1 MDVHWRGRASAM
13 LAIVHAKPESVIFSL
28 FKQNPGKETDP
39 EQECKI
45 KPNLFS
51 VSGVINYGFLTSVS
65 VEVEQE
71 QARKDKSIA
80 VSVTPDYL
88 SSALQTFKK
97 SVLKNG
103 QENSDGKRYY

>member
-13 LAIVHAKPESVIFSL
+13 LAIVHAKPKSVIFSL
-28 FKQNPGKETDP
+28 FKQNPGKEKDP

-45 KPNLFS
+45 KPNLF
-51 VSGVINYGFLTSVS
+51 SVS

-80 VSVTPDYL
+80 VTPDYL

-103 QENSDGKRYY
+103 QENSEGKRYY

>member
-13 LAIVHAKPESVIFSL
+13 LAIMHAKPESVIFSL

-45 KPNLFS
+45 KSNLF
-51 VSGVINYGFLTSVS
+51 SVS

-80 VSVTPDYL
+80 VTPDYL

-97 SVLKNG
+97 SFLKG
-103 QENSDGKRYY
+103 HENSDGKRY

>member
-1 MDVHWRGRASAM
+1 M
-13 LAIVHAKPESVIFSL
+13 LAIVHAKPESVIFSQ

-45 KPNLFS
+45 KPNLF
-51 VSGVINYGFLTSVS
+51 SVS

-103 QENSDGKRYY
+103 QENSDGKRYYQIIGVISHFFLYLKITF

>member
-51 VSGVINYGFLTSVS
+51 VS

-80 VSVTPDYL
+80 VTPDYL